1 MFHLLSSTLSMA
13 SVAVSYFPYVLN
25 TVELELLNEVTN
37 IVFYNFC
44 LLVGVALLVTT
55 RVGLNPTLRVQSFPT
70 EILFQFNHD

>member
-1 MFHLLSSTLSMA
+1 
-13 SVAVSYFPYVLN
+13 VAVSYFPYVLN

-55 RVGLNPTLRVQSFPT
+55 SKGARATHV
-70 EILFQFNHD
+70 

>member
-1 MFHLLSSTLSMA
+1 MA

-55 RVGLNPTLRVQSFPT
+55 SKGAHATHV
-70 EILFQFNHD
+70 